1 VVLQP
6 IFALYVPCNFGGTK
20 GLVRFVQKPVPH
32 FEMGPAGVK
41 KTRQNKDWRVV
52 DGLLAASG
60 LTELKWTIARNIGKI
75 GVSAPFPRDQD

>member
-1 VVLQP
+1 
-6 IFALYVPCNFGGTK
+6 
-20 GLVRFVQKPVPH
+20 
-32 FEMGPAGVK
+32 MGPAGVK

-52 DGLLAASG
+52 DGLPAASG